1 MMLQPY
7 GAHHKSQWPDR
18 NSMKTHRP
26 ASPEATAPF
35 KNIPHSERVAKI
47 GSRNCTAAGHGR
59 RVLGSSPV
67 DPRSV
72 LFAAGNTTGGDKRVW
87 ICCCQATGGETIDG
101 GDAQSGFT
109 PSRCSGSA
117 ER

>member
-7 GAHHKSQWPDR
+7 AARHKSQWTDR
-18 NSMKTHRP
+18 NSMKAHHP
-26 ASPEATAPF
+26 LSPEATAPF
-35 KNIPHSERVAKI
+35 KNIPHSERVAKLV
-47 GSRNCTAAGHGR
+47 RNCTAAGHGR

-67 DPRSV
+67 GPRSV
-72 LFAAGNTTGGDKRVW
+72 LFAAGNTTEGDKRVS
-87 ICCCQATGGETIDG
+87 ICCCQATGGKTIDG